1 MDTSATVPAC
11 FIGCDVGKAEI
22 VVYDSRTERITRV
35 RNDAPALFD
44 FALALDPDALVIC
57 EPTGGYEAPLLD
69 ALIRAGRAAHRADA
83 RKVKAFIRSLG
94 ILGKSDAIDAKAL
107 AHYGRER
114 HHRLPR
120 WLPRER
126 QRDRLTRLVSIRHD
140 LVEQRVACRN
150 RLHAPGIGDLAGR
163 LHRILGVLDAEIAG
177 IEADM
182 QLLVAACD
190 PLRKTVAVLSAITG
204 IGALTAIRLAAL
216 IPPQPF
222 QRCVASPEPWA
233 APPELGTLGRRQAAA
248 LAGLAPHPRQS
259 GARDAYRATRG
270 GRPGVKHTLFMA
282 ALTAARRNAHL
293 AAFYRRLIANG
304 KKPIV
309 AIVAVM
315 RKLIVIANAK
325 LRDAAIV

>member
-1 MDTSATVPAC
+1 MDTSATPAC
-11 FIGCDVGKAEI
+11 FIGCDVGKTEI
-22 VVYDSRTERITRV
+22 VVFDSRTERITRV
-35 RNDAPALFD
+35 RNDAPALTD

-57 EPTGGYEAPLLD
+57 EVTGGYEAPLLD

-83 RKVKAFIRSLG
+83 RKVKAFIRSFG
-94 ILGKSDAIDAKAL
+94 TLGKTDAIDAKAL

-114 HHRLPR
+114 HDRLSR
-120 WLPRER
+120 WLPREH
-126 QRDRLTRLVSIRHD
+126 QRDRLTRLVSLRHD
-140 LVEQRVACRN
+140 LVAQRVARRN
-150 RLHAPGIGDLAGR
+150 RLQAPGTGEVADR
-163 LHRILGVLDAEIAG
+163 LHRILAVLDAEIAG

-182 QLLVAACD
+182 QALVAACE
-190 PLRKTVAVLSAITG
+190 PLRKTVEVLGAITG
-204 IGALTAIRLAAL
+204 IGAITAIRLAAL
-216 IPPQPF
+216 M
-222 QRCVASPEPWA
+222 
-233 APPELGTLGRRQAAA
+233 PELGTLGRRQAAA
-248 LAGLAPHPRQS
+248 LAGLAPHPKQS

-282 ALTAARRNAHL
+282 ALTAARRNDHL

-309 AIVAVM
+309 ALVAVM

>member
-94 ILGKSDAIDAKAL
+94 ILGKNDAIDAKAL

-216 IPPQPF
+216 M
-222 QRCVASPEPWA
+222 
-233 APPELGTLGRRQAAA
+233 PELGTLGRRQAAA